1 MFVPRSYQL
10 DFEKKE
16 NKGVTNKPDHIL
28 SYYEGSVERLG
39 SAPDLFYLHR
49 IDPTTPIQDSITAL
63 NSLKESG
70 KVKYIG
76 LSEPSADTLRE
87 ALKGKYTRGQGD
99 RQLTSVAHIDALQI
113 EYSPWF
119 VDHER
124 DELIDVARENGVTI
138 VAYSPLGKGV
148 LTGKFKDASQFAN
161 DIRSQAP
168 RFAENFKDNLKIV
181 EEFERLASKK
191 GCTPG
196 QLSIA
201 WVAAQGAVP
210 IPGTKNAGRLEEN
223 WGATNVSL
231 SEDELKEIR
240 KAIEEAEPKGN
251 R

>member
-1 MFVPRSYQL
+1 M
-10 DFEKKE
+10 
-16 NKGVTNKPDHIL
+16 
-28 SYYEGSVERLG
+28 
-39 SAPDLFYLHR
+39 
-49 IDPTTPIQDSITAL
+49 
-63 NSLKESG
+63 
-70 KVKYIG
+70 
-76 LSEPSADTLRE
+76 
-87 ALKGKYTRGQGD
+87 
-99 RQLTSVAHIDALQI
+99 
-113 EYSPWF
+113 
-119 VDHER
+119 
-124 DELIDVARENGVTI
+124 
-138 VAYSPLGKGV
+138 AYSPLGKGV

-168 RFAENFKDNLKIV
+168 RFSENFKDNLRIV
-181 EEFERLASKK
+181 EEFERLAKKK

-240 KAIEEAEPKGN
+240 KAIEDAEPKGN